1 MKRPFLIAAMA
12 ASLSTGQ
19 TLACACSF
27 TKVAIAPVTVENGD
41 TYHGSA
47 LGVEVLFHNDVTDHA
62 VTQFPE
68 APMTVRRAQPAGEC
82 RVDDGGVFDRAGVW
96 LSGDGL
102 TLATI
107 EGSGSA
113 EDLVFRDVRSCVKV
127 ATLDVAG
134 QQWRVQGKVLVLHKS
149 AGQRGDRR
157 VPLDAT
163 CRPAP
168 PARAAH

>member
-1 MKRPFLIAAMA
+1 M
-12 ASLSTGQ
+12 Q

-68 APMTVRRAQPAGEC
+68 AADDRAARAPAGD

-113 EDLVFRDVRSCVKV
+113 EDLVFRDVSSCAKV

-134 QQWRVQGKVLVLHKS
+134 QQWRVEGKVLVLHKS
-149 AGQRGDRR
+149 AGHRGDRR

-168 PARAAH
+168 SARAAH